1 MVDEEKL
8 RVNVPCWGI
17 SALSRKNPC
26 QLSPEI
32 LFRIKWWNKMD
43 GDLASV
49 EIDHYNADG
58 EGCKQ
63 WKYMSH
69 VL

>member
-1 MVDEEKL
+1 
-8 RVNVPCWGI
+8 
-17 SALSRKNPC
+17 
-26 QLSPEI
+26 
-32 LFRIKWWNKMD
+32 MD

-58 EGCKQ
+58 ESCKQ

-69 VL
+69 VLYSQLE